1 MPYTLTNGASP
12 ATNQTNPMTLS
23 FSTAVTQSGETLEI
37 AGRATKA
44 DIPADW
50 QKTAVLE
57 RPVDRSGQGYGE
69 RFLFFKTPKG
79 LVAEVMWHPMNG
91 QDDLFIRLGSRN
103 FMAARFKELLEG
115 ERFEHRQ
122 QTYHGLDVR
131 KGRMA
136 KARRIA

>member
-1 MPYTLTNGASP
+1 MQFTP
-12 ATNQTNPMTLS
+12 
-23 FSTAVTQSGETLEI
+23 FVTKSGETIEVS
-37 AGRATKA
+37 GRATKA

-79 LVAEVMWHPMNG
+79 LIAEVMWHPMNG
-91 QDDLFIRLGSRN
+91 QDDLCIRLGSRK

-115 ERFEHRQ
+115 ESFERRQ
-122 QTYHGLDVR
+122 QTYHGLDVT